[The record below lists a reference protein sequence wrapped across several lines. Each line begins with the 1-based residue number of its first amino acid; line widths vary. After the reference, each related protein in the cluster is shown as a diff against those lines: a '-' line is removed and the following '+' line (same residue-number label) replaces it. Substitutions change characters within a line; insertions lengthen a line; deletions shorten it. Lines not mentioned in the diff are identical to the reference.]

1 MTTPL
6 TKNDIVNNAGGHDKI
21 YHIFMID
28 DDHDEAEGP
37 RPDDHK
43 PVAWDI
49 TLLTSN
55 DQLGD
60 DLRSC

>member
-6 TKNDIVNNAGGHDKI
+6 TRNDIVNNSGGHDKI

-28 DDHDEAEGP
+28 DDHDESEGP
-37 RPDDHK
+37 RPSDHR

-55 DQLGD
+55 N
-60 DLRSC
+60 